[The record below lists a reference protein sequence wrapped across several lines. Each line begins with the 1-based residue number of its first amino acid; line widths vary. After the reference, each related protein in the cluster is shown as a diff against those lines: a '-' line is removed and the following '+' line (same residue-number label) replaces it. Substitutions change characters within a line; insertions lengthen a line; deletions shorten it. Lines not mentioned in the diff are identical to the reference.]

1 MLYQGFFIY
10 VDIYIINPTY
20 LFLQKSTRLYFI

>member
-1 MLYQGFFIY
+1 MIYQGFFIY
-10 VDIYIINPTY
+10 ADIYIIYPIY